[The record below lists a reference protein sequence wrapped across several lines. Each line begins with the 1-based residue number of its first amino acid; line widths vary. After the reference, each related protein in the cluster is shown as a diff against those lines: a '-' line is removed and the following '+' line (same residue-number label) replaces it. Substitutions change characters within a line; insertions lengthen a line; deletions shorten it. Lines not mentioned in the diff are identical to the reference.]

1 MKIAMVSE
9 HTSPLGEPGGAHSSG
24 QSVHVGE
31 LAAAYVQRG
40 HEVSVYIRRTDPT
53 SPTEVVTAAG
63 YRLVRVPAGPPRA
76 LPLNESLPHL
86 GDFGSFLQRH
96 WGRDKPDIVHAH
108 FWMSGLAAEL
118 AARAHGIPVVVTFHA
133 LGTVRRRNQGLAD
146 TSPRS
151 RIRFERLIAGRA
163 AHIVAT
169 SADEVV
175 ELTRMGVPRFRIS
188 IVPSGVDLAAFTPEG
203 ARAERGQRY
212 RMHRLLS
219 VGKLVP
225 RKGFEVAIKALE
237 ELPDTELVIAGGPVG
252 DDVEDDGEGRR
263 LRRLAMEYGVQDRLR
278 MIGPVSR
285 TELPRW
291 YRSADVV
298 LCTPSY
304 EPFGRTALEA
314 MACRKP
320 VVATAVGGLLDTVVD
335 GVTGRLIA
343 PPDPLAVARA
353 VRPLLDDKTL
363 RETWGAAGYQRA
375 AGRYAW
381 DQVALETLTAYH
393 RAAPA
398 HAAEVVSSAH

>member
-9 HTSPLGEPGGAHSSG
+9 HASPLTGLSGTDAGG
-24 QSVHVGE
+24 QNIHVAE
-31 LAAAYVQRG
+31 LAAAYARRG
-40 HEVSVYIRRTDPT
+40 HEVTVYTRRDAPNLLPELITD
-53 SPTEVVTAAG
+53 AG
-63 YRLVRVPAGPPRA
+63 YRVVHVPAGPARA
-76 LPLNESLPHL
+76 LPKDHSLPHL
-86 GDFGSFLQRH
+86 GDFGSFLQRQ
-96 WGRDKPDIVHAH
+96 WGLDTPDIVHAH

-133 LGTVRRRNQGLAD
+133 LGTVRRRHQGLAD

-169 SADEVV
+169 CSDEVV

-188 IVPSGVDLAAFTPEG
+188 IVPSGVDLSTFTPEG
-203 ARAERGQRY
+203 PAAERPQRH
-212 RMHRLLS
+212 RRHRLLS

-225 RKGFEVAIKALE
+225 RKGFDVAIKALPD
-237 ELPDTELVIAGGPVG
+237 LPDTELVIAGGPVG
-252 DDVEDDGEGRR
+252 DDVADDSEGRR
-263 LRRLAMEYGVQDRLR
+263 LRRVAVDCGVQERVR
-278 MIGPVSR
+278 MLGQVRRS
-285 TELPRW
+285 ELPRW

-298 LCTPSY
+298 LSTPWY
-304 EPFGRTALEA
+304 EPFGMVPLEA

-320 VVATAVGGLLDTVVD
+320 VVATAVGGMLDTVVD

-353 VRPLLDDKTL
+353 VRPLLADRTL
-363 RETWGAAGYQRA
+363 RDTWGAAGYQRA
-375 AGRYAW
+375 ASRYAW
-381 DQVALETLTAYH
+381 DQIAIDTLTAYH

-398 HAAEVVSSAH
+398 HAGEVVSAQ